1 MSVFVFAVDGS
12 HLSIKLK
19 TSDLFCVKRYSALS
33 IDLSLI
39 FGIFLN
45 MWTCVTKFSSKV
57 NVTLTY
63 LTGYHFSGGDRK
75 I

>member
-12 HLSIKLK
+12 QLSINLICFVSKGNQPCQLI
-19 TSDLFCVKRYSALS
+19 V
-33 IDLSLI
+33 SLI

-45 MWTCVTKFSSKV
+45 MWTCVTKFSSHVKCYT
-57 NVTLTY
+57 NI
-63 LTGYHFSGGDRK
+63 FNWISFCGGDQK

>member
-33 IDLSLI
+33 IDRFFNFRNISKHVDLCYEI
-39 FGIFLN
+39 FIQGKCYTNIFN
-45 MWTCVTKFSSKV
+45 WISF
-57 NVTLTY
+57 
-63 LTGYHFSGGDRK
+63 
-75 I
+75 